1 VRELYALT
9 EAVAKFRHYLLG
21 HKFVVKTDQ
30 KSLRTL
36 MEQSLQTPEQQKW
49 LHKLLGY
56 EFTIEYKPGKDN
68 IPADALS
75 RSFYVAWSQ
84 AMPTLVTLLKQ
95 AQDTDSEIQTLMK
108 AGVNNSSYD
117 SHYSVHQGL
126 LLWKRRIVVPT
137 GHEIIQTILAEFHSS
152 VIGGHAGFSRT
163 LARIAAQFY
172 WKGMHHDIKL
182 FVQQCLIC
190 QQAKMATTLPASLLQ
205 PLPIPD
211 QIWEELAMDFI
222 TGLPVSYGFTVI
234 YVVVDRLSKAA
245 HFMPLKQ
252 DFTSKSVAEI
262 FFKNV
267 VKLHGLPKSI
277 VSDRDKV
284 FTSQFWKFLWQFSG
298 TTLKMS
304 SAYHPQ
310 SDGQSEILNKCLELY
325 LRCFTFDAPREWSK
339 MLAWAEYWY
348 NTAYHTSTGMTPFR
362 VVYGREPPKI
372 LKYVPQD
379 NDPLSVQEQLISRD
393 AILQKQVK
401 LAESST
407 NPKEVLR

>member
-1 VRELYALT
+1 
-9 EAVAKFRHYLLG
+9 
-21 HKFVVKTDQ
+21 
-30 KSLRTL
+30 
-36 MEQSLQTPEQQKW
+36 
-49 LHKLLGY
+49 
-56 EFTIEYKPGKDN
+56 
-68 IPADALS
+68 
-75 RSFYVAWSQ
+75 
-84 AMPTLVTLLKQ
+84 
-95 AQDTDSEIQTLMK
+95 
-108 AGVNNSSYD
+108 
-117 SHYSVHQGL
+117 
-126 LLWKRRIVVPT
+126 
-137 GHEIIQTILAEFHSS
+137 
-152 VIGGHAGFSRT
+152 
-163 LARIAAQFY
+163 
-172 WKGMHHDIKL
+172 MHHGIKL

-190 QQAKMATTLPASLLQ
+190 QQAKMATTLPAGLLQ

-222 TGLPVSYGFTVI
+222 TGLPISYGFTVI

-252 DFTSKSVAEI
+252 DFTSKLVAEI

-304 SAYHPQ
+304 STYHPQ
-310 SDGQSEILNKCLELY
+310 SDGQSEILNKFLELY

-348 NTAYHTSTGMTPFR
+348 NTTYHTSTGMTPFR

-393 AILQKQVK
+393 AIL
-401 LAESST
+401 
-407 NPKEVLR
+407 